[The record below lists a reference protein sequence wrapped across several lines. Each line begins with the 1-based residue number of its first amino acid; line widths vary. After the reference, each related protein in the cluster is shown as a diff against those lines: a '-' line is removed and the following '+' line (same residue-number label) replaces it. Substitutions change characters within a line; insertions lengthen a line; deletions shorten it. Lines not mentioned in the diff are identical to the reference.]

1 MKIVWDETKRL
12 SNLDKHK
19 LDFADLTPEFFV
31 AAIIQPTRSRRF
43 KAIAWNGG
51 QVISVVFSML
61 GSQALS
67 AISMRP
73 AGKREKELLR

>member
-1 MKIVWDETKRL
+1 MEIVWDDTKRL
-12 SNLDKHK
+12 TNLDKHK

-43 KAIAWNGG
+43 KAIARNGDLI
-51 QVISVVFSML
+51 ISVVFSML

-67 AISMRP
+67 IISMRP
-73 AGKREKELLR
+73 ASKKEKELLK